1 MAELAT
7 KRIPPKPSIMSFLFT
22 ELRRVTSD
30 LHQSGVNWCLVGG
43 LATSVYVEPRTTKD
57 IDVAL
62 SVSGEEQANSLKN
75 FLLARGYTNPQLLM
89 HVSPTRRM
97 GWRVFIPS
105 SHEACVPLDILVL
118 ACGIEREIV
127 AHAITIEILPGLSLP
142 VASLAHLAAMKV
154 LSQNSSDRLQDRVD
168 LFALLKR
175 ATTSERSII
184 ERALADMSKLEI
196 ANGRDLVAELGELE
210 ATRTRAV

>member
-1 MAELAT
+1 MAELAA
-7 KRIPPKPSIMSFLFT
+7 KQIPPKLSIMSFLFT

-30 LHQSGVNWCLVGG
+30 LHQSGVSWCLVGG
-43 LATSVYVEPRTTKD
+43 LGTSVYVEPRTTKD
-57 IDVAL
+57 IDVAI
-62 SVSGEEQANSLKN
+62 SVSGEEQANSLKD
-75 FLLARGYTNPQLLM
+75 FLLTRGYSNPQLLM

-127 AHAITIEILPGLSLP
+127 AHARTIEILPGLSLP
-142 VASLAHLAAMKV
+142 VASLAHLIAMKV

-168 LFALLKR
+168 LFALLKS
-175 ATTSERSII
+175 ATASDRIII
-184 ERALADMSKLEI
+184 ESALVEMSKLEI
-196 ANGRDLVAELGELE
+196 ANGRDLVAELRELE
-210 ATRTRAV
+210 ASRTTAE